1 MESETKLDEL
11 FKKKLCYIKIIGLL
25 KKIKREWDSRL
36 IIKKKRERMGG
47 GELMIVSTD
56 NSFREFNCK
65 GKETFPGCP
74 R

>member
-36 IIKKKRERMGG
+36 IIKKKKRENGRRGIDDSKYRQLFQG
-47 GELMIVSTD
+47 V
-56 NSFREFNCK
+56 
-65 GKETFPGCP
+65 
-74 R
+74 